1 LTVGILGPRETGKT
15 VFISLLENAAINYR
29 QREDKDFE
37 FNFHPAIIPDLDQ
50 GRIDLLTGKWPG
62 ATPLGQPSEYDLR
75 FGYPRRIGGIMTGR
89 VYLDFTIF
97 DIGGEDV
104 SEAARMTG
112 RLPKEDRKKFIDS
125 LSPSM
130 RKILDSNVLVF
141 LIDSGMIETHGRDR
155 PEQYEKML
163 NYDRDMAQI
172 ISLTEWY
179 KAAVQERGA
188 KMYPIVFLTKFD
200 KIETDVLKAIGL
212 PTNFSDLEVRTKL
225 TGLFRNKEREQR
237 RQFGEAIM
245 ERFFP
250 NSMGHL
256 HGASL
261 AGAKI
266 GEGVKYDNLQ
276 FFFSSLATKVDDD
289 GTRIPDITT
298 DANGKIFSLSYSEDE
313 YVSFI
318 KYLGE
323 VAKSQPG
330 L

>member
-1 LTVGILGPRETGKT
+1 MTVGILGPRETGKT
-15 VFISLLENAAINYR
+15 VFISLLENAAIQYR
-29 QREDKDFE
+29 QTVEKDFE

-75 FGYPRRIGGIMTGR
+75 FGYPGRLGGLGGK

-104 SEAARMTG
+104 SEAARMTA
-112 RLPKEDRKKFIDS
+112 RLPKEDRKKFIDA
-125 LSPSM
+125 LAPSM

-141 LIDSGMIETHGRDR
+141 LVDSGMIETHGRDR

-179 KAAVQERGA
+179 KAAVIEKGMR
-188 KMYPIVFLTKFD
+188 MYPIVFLTKFD

-212 PTNFSDLEVRTKL
+212 PTNFSDVEIRTKL
-225 TGLFRNKEREQR
+225 TGIFKNKEREQR
-237 RQFGEAIM
+237 RIFGEAIM
-245 ERFFP
+245 EKFFP

-256 HGASL
+256 RGSSL

-266 GEGVKYDNLQ
+266 GEGVKYDKLQ
-276 FFFSSLATKVDDD
+276 FFFSSLATKIDDD
-289 GTRIPDITT
+289 GTRIPDISP
-298 DANGKIFSLSYSEDE
+298 DASGKIFSLSYSEDE
-313 YVSFI
+313 YVAFI

-323 VAKSQPG
+323 IAKAQPG

>member
-1 LTVGILGPRETGKT
+1 VTVGILGPRETGKT

-29 QREDKDFE
+29 QRVEKDFE
-37 FNFHPAIIPDLDQ
+37 FNFHPSIIPDLDQ

-75 FGYPRRIGGIMTGR
+75 FGYPKRFGK
-89 VYLDFTIF
+89 VYLDFTVF

-104 SEAARMTG
+104 SEAARMTA
-112 RLPKEDRKKFIDS
+112 RLPKEDRKKFIDA
-125 LSPSM
+125 LAPSM
-130 RKILDSNVLVF
+130 RRILDSNVLVF
-141 LIDSGMIETHGRDR
+141 LIDSGMIETHGRER

-179 KAAVQERGA
+179 KAAVMSKGM

-212 PTNFSDLEVRTKL
+212 PTNYSDVEIRTKL
-225 TGLFRNKEREQR
+225 TGLFKNKEREQR
-237 RQFGEAIM
+237 KKFGEEIM
-245 ERFFP
+245 EKFFP

-256 HGASL
+256 LGSSL

-276 FFFSSLATKVDDD
+276 FFYSSLATKIDDD
-289 GTRIPDITT
+289 GTRIPDLSQ
-298 DANGKIFSLSYSEDE
+298 DASGKIFSLSYSEEE
-313 YVSFI
+313 YVAFI

-323 VAKSQPG
+323 IAKEQPG